1 MAVKKVEAP
10 RAGPTATALTAFE
23 KSFAA
28 SFGDKALKRLN
39 EPLERLIIP
48 SGSLA
53 LDYAM
58 GTGGYVRGRL
68 AELVGPWSTG
78 KTTMSIMAI
87 AEAQRLYPEEI
98 CGFVDME
105 HTFDPQWA
113 VLHGVDM
120 DRLYLVQPGS
130 AEEVADAM
138 KFMTDAGFFSMLV
151 LDSIGAMIPKDEISR
166 DAEEELV
173 GRYAKIITRM
183 VKISTVQSH
192 KHNVAI
198 LLINQLR
205 AVIGANMPGAK
216 KTTKPGGFA
225 LQHVTSHV
233 LDFRKSDAPV
243 YLGTD
248 DAKTEVAQKIAIQVV
263 KNKLAPPKKTATILL
278 KHMTTDKYGPI
289 GIDTFEEVFSLGRR
303 MGIGITQSG
312 SWFTLPDKTTHQGE
326 EKAKVHLRAHP
337 EFLTS
342 IREEI
347 VATLARTI
355 APTELDEG

>member
-1 MAVKKVEAP
+1 MATKKVEAP
-10 RAGPTATALTAFE
+10 TVGPSSAALTSFE
-23 KSFAA
+23 SSFAKSF
-28 SFGDKALKRLN
+28 GNKALRRVN
-39 EPLERLIIP
+39 EPVERLIIP

-68 AELVGPWSTG
+68 TELVGPWSTG

-87 AEAQRLYPEEI
+87 AEAQRLYPEEF

-105 HTFDPQWA
+105 HTFDPAWA
-113 VLHGVDM
+113 TSHGVDVE
-120 DRLYLVQPGS
+120 RLYLVQPNS

-138 KFMTDAGFFSMLV
+138 KFMTDAGFFSMLI
-151 LDSIGAMIPKDEISR
+151 LDSIGAMIPKDEVTR

-192 KHNVAI
+192 QHNVAI

-233 LDFRKSDAPV
+233 LDFRKADKPV
-243 YLGTD
+243 YLGTGD
-248 DAKTEVAQKIAIQVV
+248 DQTEVAQKIAIQVV

-289 GIDTFEEVFSLGRR
+289 GIDTFEETFSLGRR
-303 MGIGITQSG
+303 MGIGIVQSG
-312 SWFTLPDKTTHQGE
+312 SWFTLPDKTKHQGQDE
-326 EKAKVHLRAHP
+326 AKAHLREHP
-337 EFLTS
+337 EFLGP
-342 IREEI
+342 IRQDI
-347 VATLARTI
+347 IAALAHTI

>member
-1 MAVKKVEAP
+1 VATKKVDP
-10 RAGPTATALTAFE
+10 PQVGPSDAALVAFE
-23 KSFAA
+23 KSFSA
-28 SFGDKALKRLN
+28 SFGEKALRRLN
-39 EPLERLIIP
+39 DPVERQVIP

-58 GTGGYVRGRL
+58 GTGGYLRGRL
-68 AELVGPWSTG
+68 TELVGPWSTG

-87 AEAQRLYPEEI
+87 AEAQRRYPQEMA
-98 CGFVDME
+98 GFVDME
-105 HTFDPQWA
+105 HTFDPTWA
-113 VLHGVDM
+113 TAHGVDIN
-120 DRLYLVQPGS
+120 RLYLVQPGT

-138 KFMTDAGFFSMLV
+138 RFMTETGYFSILV
-151 LDSIGAMIPKDEISR
+151 LDSIGAMIPKAEITR

-192 KHNVAI
+192 EHNVAI

-233 LDFRKSDAPV
+233 LDFRKSEAPI
-243 YLGTD
+243 YQGTGD
-248 DAKTEVAQKIAIQVV
+248 DKVEVAQQIAIQVV

-278 KHMTTDKYGPI
+278 KHMSTEKYGPL
-289 GIDTFEEVFSLGRR
+289 GIDTFEETFELGRR
-303 MGIGITQSG
+303 LRIGVVQDG
-312 SWFTLPDKTTHQGE
+312 AWYTLPDQTKHQGAD
-326 EKAKVHLRAHP
+326 KARAHLAQHP
-337 EFLTS
+337 EFLPG
-342 IREEI
+342 IRNDIIEAI
-347 VATLARTI
+347 AHQI
-355 APTELDEG
+355 APTAAAEG